1 MFLLKPFG
9 REKGIQKDLVSIY
22 QSPSLNLPD
31 LLSSNLLEW
40 TSFKLKV
47 ILNYGDSI
55 CRIHTSFQVTE
66 LINEFRF
73 IEWRVLERIGF

>member
-22 QSPSLNLPD
+22 QSPSLNL
-31 LLSSNLLEW
+31 SSNLLEW

-47 ILNYGDSI
+47 ILSYGDSI
-55 CRIHTSFQVTE
+55 YRIHTSFQVTE
-66 LINEFRF
+66 LINEFQF